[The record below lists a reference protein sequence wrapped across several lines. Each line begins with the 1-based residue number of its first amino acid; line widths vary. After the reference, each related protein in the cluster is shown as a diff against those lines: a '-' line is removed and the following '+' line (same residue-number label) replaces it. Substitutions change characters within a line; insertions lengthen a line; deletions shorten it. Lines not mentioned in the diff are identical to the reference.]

1 VTELSLD
8 QLRPRFAAQYL
19 LERELGRGGMGIV
32 FLAREISLDRMV
44 AIKLL
49 PPQLADDPAIRERFL
64 REARTAAQLSHPNI
78 VPIYRADTADELVYF
93 AMGFVDGETLAER
106 LASRGPLPPA
116 EAVRI
121 LREVAWA
128 LAYAH
133 ARGVVHRDVK
143 PENIML
149 ERGTGRVTVTDFGI
163 ARDVRASAL
172 TADGMVMGSVHYM
185 SPEQVAGTEIDGRA
199 DLYSLGVVA
208 FQLLSGKLP
217 FDAPQASAV
226 LLMQATRA
234 APALTERAPSV
245 PAALAQVVD
254 RCLRKDPAE
263 RYPTGEALADA
274 LTQALQQAQSGPQG
288 TPDRVLSEDAA
299 KAIWLRAAQLQSDAA
314 RRVKDRTAQAE
325 AFATGVQPSAPTTGY
340 RRTDVEAAAVE
351 AGIGAEFVQL
361 AMAELP
367 GEQGDGEAGTLAVT
381 TDQGR
386 ERLATF
392 IVGTSERSMQ
402 VTRTIQATPVRT
414 LEAIGRI
421 FPAHP
426 WDLTFRDTVG
436 GHPLDGGVLT
446 FTVREISTGDYMGV
460 ATMSTLRY
468 YLSVVDAYQL
478 RVTLHPL
485 ATDPRRCEVTIT
497 ADLRSGVKKNAKVG
511 MGIGLGLGGGSAAV
525 GIALSAAKG
534 ALLLAA
540 PIGLAAF
547 LAVGGLMI
555 GTYRWTFRWGLK
567 RARRELEH
575 MLDALQASV
584 RSQDVFG
591 APSPVPIA
599 PPRGPDDDP
608 MLPVI
613 LSG

>member
-1 VTELSLD
+1 MSELTLD
-8 QLRPRFAAQYL
+8 ALRPRFAAQYL
-19 LERELGRGGMGIV
+19 LERELGRGGMGVV
-32 FLAREISLDRMV
+32 FLARELSLDRMV

-49 PPQLADDPAIRERFL
+49 PPALATDPAIRERFL

-106 LASRGPLPPA
+106 LAARGPLPPA

-149 ERGTGRVTVTDFGI
+149 ERGSGRVTVTDFGI

-185 SPEQVAGTEIDGRA
+185 SPEQVAGSDIDGRS
-199 DLYSLGVVA
+199 DLYALGVVA

-234 APALTERAPSV
+234 APSLVSVAPAI
-245 PAALAQVVD
+245 PAPLAMVVD

-274 LTQALQQAQSGPQG
+274 LTQALQQAQSGPQA
-288 TPDRVLSEDAA
+288 TPDSVLSEDAA
-299 KAIWLRAAQLQSDAA
+299 KAVWLRAAQLQADAA
-314 RRVKDRTAQAE
+314 RRVQDRTAQAE

-340 RRTDVEAAAVE
+340 RRTDVEAAAIE

-361 AMAELP
+361 ALAELP
-367 GEQGDGEAGTLAVT
+367 GQADEARLASLAPA
-381 TDQGR
+381 DQRR

-402 VTRTIQATPVRT
+402 VTRTIDGTPVRT

-446 FTVREISTGDYMGV
+446 FTVREISTGDYVGGRGL
-460 ATMSTLRY
+460 STIRY
-468 YLSVVDAYQL
+468 YLSVIDAYQL

-497 ADLRSGVKKNAKVG
+497 TDLRAGVQKNAKLG
-511 MGIGLGLGGGSAAV
+511 FGLGAGLGGGGAAV
-525 GIALSAAKG
+525 GIALAAAKG
-534 ALLLAA
+534 ALLVAA
-540 PIGLAAF
+540 PIGIGIFAL
-547 LAVGGLMI
+547 VGGLMV
-555 GTYRWTFRWGLK
+555 GAYRWSFRWGLN
-567 RARRELEH
+567 RARQELEH
-575 MLDALQASV
+575 MLDALQASL

-591 APSPVPIA
+591 APSPLPL
-599 PPRGPDDDP
+599 PPSRGPDDDGT
-608 MLPVI
+608 MSVI
-613 LSG
+613 LSA

>member
-1 VTELSLD
+1 
-8 QLRPRFAAQYL
+8 
-19 LERELGRGGMGIV
+19 
-32 FLAREISLDRMV
+32 
-44 AIKLL
+44 
-49 PPQLADDPAIRERFL
+49 
-64 REARTAAQLSHPNI
+64 
-78 VPIYRADTADELVYF
+78 
-93 AMGFVDGETLAER
+93 
-106 LASRGPLPPA
+106 
-116 EAVRI
+116 
-121 LREVAWA
+121 
-128 LAYAH
+128 
-133 ARGVVHRDVK
+133 
-143 PENIML
+143 
-149 ERGTGRVTVTDFGI
+149 
-163 ARDVRASAL
+163 
-172 TADGMVMGSVHYM
+172 VHYM
-185 SPEQVAGTEIDGRA
+185 SPEQVAGTDIDGRS
-199 DLYSLGVVA
+199 DLYALGVVA
-208 FQLLSGKLP
+208 FQILSGKLP

-234 APALTERAPSV
+234 APTLTERAPTV

-274 LTQALQQAQSGPQG
+274 LTRALQQAQSGPQG
-288 TPDRVLSEDAA
+288 APDPVLSEEAA
-299 KAIWLRAAQLQSDAA
+299 KSVWLRAAQLQADAA
-314 RRVKDRTAQAE
+314 RRVQDRTAQAE

-340 RRTDVEAAAVE
+340 RRTDVEAAAIE

-361 AMAELP
+361 ALAELP
-367 GEQGDGEAGTLAVT
+367 GEREDAAGALVAPA
-381 TDQGR
+381 DQGR

-392 IVGTSERSMQ
+392 IVGTSDRSMQ

-460 ATMSTLRY
+460 SAMSTLRY
-468 YLSVVDAYQL
+468 YLTVIDAYQL

-497 ADLRSGVKKNAKVG
+497 ADLRSGVQKNAKLGFG
-511 MGIGLGLGGGSAAV
+511 MGLGLGGGGAAV
-525 GIALSAAKG
+525 GIALAAAKG

-540 PIGLAAF
+540 PIGIAAF
-547 LAVGGLMI
+547 LGIGGLMI

-567 RARRELEH
+567 RARKELEH

-591 APSPVPIA
+591 APSPIPIP

-613 LSG
+613 LSA

>member
-1 VTELSLD
+1 MTLD
-8 QLRPRFAAQYL
+8 DLRPRFAAQYL
-19 LERELGRGGMGIV
+19 LDRELGRGGMGIV
-32 FLAREISLDRMV
+32 FLARELSLDRLV

-49 PPQLADDPAIRERFL
+49 PPQLAKDPAIRERFL

-121 LREVAWA
+121 LRETAWA

-185 SPEQVAGTEIDGRA
+185 SPEQVAGTDIDGRS
-199 DLYSLGVVA
+199 DLYALGVVA

-226 LLMQATRA
+226 LLMQATKA
-234 APALTERAPSV
+234 APSLVERAPAV
-245 PAALAQVVD
+245 PAALALVVD

-263 RYPTGEALADA
+263 RYATGEALAEA
-274 LTQALQQAQSGPQG
+274 LTQALQQAQSGASAV
-288 TPDRVLSEDAA
+288 PDAVLSEEAA
-299 KAIWLRAAQLQSDAA
+299 KAVWLRAAQLQADAA
-314 RRVKDRTAQAE
+314 RRVQDRTTQAE

-340 RRTDVEAAAVE
+340 RRADVESAAIE

-361 AMAELP
+361 ALAELP
-367 GEQGDGEAGTLAVT
+367 GDRGEEAGALLISA
-381 TDQGR
+381 DQGR

-392 IVGTSERSMQ
+392 IVGTSDRSMQ
-402 VTRTIQATPVRT
+402 VTRTISGTPLRT

-421 FPAHP
+421 FPVHP

-446 FTVREISTGDYMGV
+446 FTVREMASGDYVGGG
-460 ATMSTLRY
+460 ALGSLRY
-468 YLSVVDAYQL
+468 YLSVIDAYQL

-497 ADLRSGVKKNAKVG
+497 TDLRNGVKKNAKLG
-511 MGIGLGLGGGSAAV
+511 LGLGLGLGGGGAAIGIVAAAV
-525 GIALSAAKG
+525 KG

-540 PIGLAAF
+540 PIGVGIF
-547 LAVGGLMI
+547 AVMGGLMV
-555 GTYRWTFRWGLK
+555 GAYRWSFQWGMK
-567 RARRELEH
+567 RARKELEH
-575 MLDALQASV
+575 LLDALQASL

-591 APSPVPIA
+591 APSPLPSA
-599 PPRGPDDDP
+599 PPRRPDDPGDS
-608 MLPVI
+608 LI
-613 LSG
+613 LMG

>member
-1 VTELSLD
+1 VTELTLEI
-8 QLRPRFAAQYL
+8 LRPRFAAQYL
-19 LERELGRGGMGIV
+19 LERELGRGGMGVV
-32 FLAREISLDRMV
+32 FLARELSLDRMV

-49 PPQLADDPAIRERFL
+49 PPTLATDPAIRERFL

-185 SPEQVAGTEIDGRA
+185 SPEQVAGTDIDGRS
-199 DLYSLGVVA
+199 DLYALGVVA

-226 LLMQATRA
+226 LLMQATRP
-234 APALTERAPSV
+234 APSLLDRAPTV
-245 PAALAQVVD
+245 PPALAQVVD

-263 RYPTGEALADA
+263 RYDTGEALAEA
-274 LTQALQQAQSGPQG
+274 LSRALQQAQSGPQG
-288 TPDRVLSEDAA
+288 VPDPVLSEEAA
-299 KAIWLRAAQLQSDAA
+299 KSVWLRAAQLQADAA
-314 RRVKDRTAQAE
+314 RRIQDRTAQAE

-340 RRTDVEAAAVE
+340 RRTDVEAAAIE

-361 AMAELP
+361 ALAEMP
-367 GEQGDGEAGTLAVT
+367 GESRDGAMLAPADAGR
-381 TDQGR
+381 DR
-386 ERLATF
+386 FATF

-402 VTRTIQATPVRT
+402 VTRTIMGTPVRT

-446 FTVREISTGDYMGV
+446 FTVRALSTGDYVGATGMG
-460 ATMSTLRY
+460 TLRY
-468 YLSVVDAYQL
+468 YLSVIDAYQL

-497 ADLRSGVKKNAKVG
+497 VDLRSGVKKNAKLG
-511 MGIGLGLGGGSAAV
+511 MGLGLGLGGGSAVIGLVAT
-525 GIALSAAKG
+525 AAKG

-540 PIGLAAF
+540 PIGLGIFAAM
-547 LAVGGLMI
+547 GGLMV
-555 GTYRWTFRWGLK
+555 GAYRWSFQWGLK
-567 RARRELEH
+567 RARLELEH
-575 MLDALQASV
+575 MLDALQASL

-591 APSPVPIA
+591 APSPLPL
-599 PPRGPDDDP
+599 PPSRGPDDDGT
-608 MLPVI
+608 LSVI
-613 LSG
+613 LSS

>member
-1 VTELSLD
+1 VTELTLD
-8 QLRPRFAAQYL
+8 DLRPRFAAQYAL
-19 LERELGRGGMGIV
+19 DRELGRGGMGIV
-32 FLAREISLDRMV
+32 FLARELSLDRLV

-49 PPQLADDPAIRERFL
+49 PPQLAKDPAIRERFL

-78 VPIYRADTADELVYF
+78 VPIYRADSADELVYF
-93 AMGFVDGETLAER
+93 AMGYVDGETLAER
-106 LASRGPLPPA
+106 LASRGALPPA

-121 LREVAWA
+121 LREAAWA

-185 SPEQVAGTEIDGRA
+185 SPEQVAGTEIDGRS
-199 DLYSLGVVA
+199 DLYALGVVA
-208 FQLLSGKLP
+208 FQLLSGRLP

-234 APALTERAPSV
+234 APLLGERAPNV
-245 PAALAQVVD
+245 PPALAQVVD
-254 RCLRKDPAE
+254 RCLRKDPNE
-263 RYPTGEALADA
+263 RYATGEALAEA
-274 LTQALQQAQSGPQG
+274 LSQALQQAQSGPQG

-299 KAIWLRAAQLQSDAA
+299 KSVWLRAAQLQSDAA

-340 RRTDVEAAAVE
+340 RRTDVEAAAIE

-361 AMAELP
+361 ALAELP
-367 GEQGDGEAGTLAVT
+367 GERGEEAGALVAPA
-381 TDQGR
+381 DQGR

-392 IVGTSERSMQ
+392 LVGTSERSMQ
-402 VTRTIQATPVRT
+402 VTKTISGTPLRT

-446 FTVREISTGDYMGV
+446 FTVREINTGDYVGGG
-460 ATMSTLRY
+460 TGLGTLRY
-468 YLSVVDAYQL
+468 YLAVIDAYQL

-497 ADLRSGVKKNAKVG
+497 ADLRNGVKKNAKAG
-511 MGIGLGLGGGSAAV
+511 FGLGLGMGGGGAAV
-525 GIALSAAKG
+525 GIGLSVAKG
-534 ALLLAA
+534 AALLAV
-540 PIGLAAF
+540 PIGLGA
-547 LAVGGLMI
+547 LLGIGGLMV
-555 GTYRWTFRWGLK
+555 GAYRWTFRWGLN

-575 MLDALQASV
+575 LLDALQASL

-591 APSPVPIA
+591 APSPLPIA
-599 PPRGPDDDP
+599 PPRGPDDDTV
-608 MLPVI
+608 VI
-613 LSG
+613 LSA

>member
-1 VTELSLD
+1 VSELTLD
-8 QLRPRFAAQYL
+8 ALRPRFAAQYL
-19 LERELGRGGMGIV
+19 LERELGRGGMGVV
-32 FLAREISLDRMV
+32 FLARELSLDRMV

-49 PPQLADDPAIRERFL
+49 PPALAIDPAIRERFL

-106 LASRGPLPPA
+106 LQSRGPLPAA

-149 ERGTGRVTVTDFGI
+149 ERGSGRVTVTDFGI

-185 SPEQVAGTEIDGRA
+185 SPEQVAGSDIDGRS
-199 DLYSLGVVA
+199 DLYALGVVA

-234 APALTERAPSV
+234 APSLVSVAPAI
-245 PAALAQVVD
+245 PAPLAMVVD

-274 LTQALQQAQSGPQG
+274 LTQALQQAQSGPQA
-288 TPDRVLSEDAA
+288 TPDSVLSEEAA
-299 KAIWLRAAQLQSDAA
+299 KAVWLRAAQLQADAA
-314 RRVKDRTAQAE
+314 RRVQDRTAQAE
-325 AFATGVQPSAPTTGY
+325 SFATGVQPSAPTTGY
-340 RRTDVEAAAVE
+340 RRTDVEAAAIE

-361 AMAELP
+361 ALAELP
-367 GEQGDGEAGTLAVT
+367 GQADEARLASLAPA
-381 TDQGR
+381 DQRR
-386 ERLATF
+386 ERIATF
-392 IVGTSERSMQ
+392 IVGTSDRSMQ
-402 VTRTIQATPVRT
+402 VTRTIDGTPVRT

-446 FTVREISTGDYMGV
+446 FTVREISTGDYVG
-460 ATMSTLRY
+460 TTGLGTLRY
-468 YLSVVDAYQL
+468 YLSVIDAYQL

-497 ADLRSGVKKNAKVG
+497 TDLRSGVKKNAKLG
-511 MGIGLGLGGGSAAV
+511 FGLGLGLGGGGAAV
-525 GIALSAAKG
+525 GVALSAAKG

-547 LAVGGLMI
+547 VAVSALMV

-567 RARRELEH
+567 RARLELEH
-575 MLDALQASV
+575 LLDALQASL

-591 APSPVPIA
+591 APSPLPL
-599 PPRGPDDDP
+599 PPPKGPDDDG
-608 MLPVI
+608 MTSVI
-613 LSG
+613 LSA

>member
-1 VTELSLD
+1 VTPLTLD
-8 QLRPRFAAQYL
+8 SLRPRFASQYA
-19 LERELGRGGMGIV
+19 LERELGRGGMGVV
-32 FLAREISLDRMV
+32 FLARELSLDRLV
-44 AIKLL
+44 AIKVL
-49 PPQLADDPAIRERFL
+49 PPSLADDPAIRERFL

-78 VPIYRADTADELVYF
+78 VPIFRADAMDGLAYF
-93 AMGFVDGETLAER
+93 AMGYVDGENLAER
-106 LASRGPLPPA
+106 LTSRGPLPPT

-163 ARDVRASAL
+163 ARDVRAKNL
-172 TADGMVMGSVHYM
+172 TADGTVLGSVHYM
-185 SPEQVAGTEIDGRA
+185 SPEQVAGDALDGRS
-199 DLYSLGVVA
+199 DLYALGVVA
-208 FQLLSGKLP
+208 FQLLSGRLP

-234 APALTERAPSV
+234 APSLGEVAPGVPGALV
-245 PAALAQVVD
+245 QVVD

-263 RYPTGEALADA
+263 RYATGEALAEA
-274 LTQALQQAQSGPQG
+274 LTQALQQAQSGPQA
-288 TPDRVLSEDAA
+288 TPDLVLSEEAA
-299 KAIWLRAAQLQSDAA
+299 KAVWLRAAQLQADAA

-325 AFATGVQPSAPTTGY
+325 AFATGVHAASPTTGY

-351 AGIGAEFVQL
+351 AGIGAEFVHL

-367 GEQGDGEAGTLAVT
+367 GETTTPGDALVPVG
-381 TDQGR
+381 DR
-386 ERLATF
+386 RDRLATF

-414 LEAIGRI
+414 LETIGRI

-426 WDLTFRDTVG
+426 WELNFRDTVG

-446 FTVREISTGDYMGV
+446 FAVREITSGDYVGGRGL
-460 ATMSTLRY
+460 TSLRY
-468 YLSVVDAYQL
+468 YLTVIDAYQL
-478 RVTLHPL
+478 RVTLHPRSG
-485 ATDPRRCEVTIT
+485 DPRQCDVTIT
-497 ADLRSGVKKNAKVG
+497 ADLRNGVKKNAKYGIG
-511 MGIGLGLGGGSAAV
+511 MGLGLGGGGAAL
-525 GIALSAAKG
+525 GIGLSAAKG

-540 PIGLAAF
+540 PIGIGAF
-547 LAVGGLMI
+547 VVMGGLMV
-555 GTYRWTFRWGLK
+555 GAYRWTFRWGLT
-567 RARRELEH
+567 RARKELEA

-591 APSPVPIA
+591 AP
-599 PPRGPDDDP
+599 PPTPLPPPPGDDDGGAAS
-608 MLPVI
+608 I
-613 LSG
+613 LLMSS

>member
-1 VTELSLD
+1 MSDLTLD
-8 QLRPRFAAQYL
+8 TLRPRFAAQYL

-32 FLAREISLDRMV
+32 FLARELSLDRMV

-49 PPQLADDPAIRERFL
+49 PPALATDPAIRERFL

-185 SPEQVAGTEIDGRA
+185 SPEQVAGTDIDGRS
-199 DLYSLGVVA
+199 DLYALGVVA

-234 APALTERAPSV
+234 APSLTDLAPAV
-245 PAALAQVVD
+245 PPALAQVVD

-263 RYPTGEALADA
+263 RYATGEALADA

-288 TPDRVLSEDAA
+288 VPDQVLSEDAA

-314 RRVKDRTAQAE
+314 RRVRDRTAQAE

-361 AMAELP
+361 ALAELP
-367 GEQGDGEAGTLAVT
+367 GGQGGELVAVSDSA
-381 TDQGR
+381 DQGR

-392 IVGTSERSMQ
+392 IVGTSDRSMQ
-402 VTRTIQATPVRT
+402 VTKTISGTPVRT
-414 LEAIGRI
+414 LEAIGRV

-446 FTVREISTGDYMGV
+446 FTVREISSGDYVGTS
-460 ATMSTLRY
+460 ALGGLRY
-468 YLSVVDAYQL
+468 YLSVIDAYQL

-497 ADLRSGVKKNAKVG
+497 ADLRSGVKKNAKLG
-511 MGIGLGLGGGSAAV
+511 FGLGLGFGGGGAAV
-525 GIALSAAKG
+525 GVALSAAKG

-547 LAVGGLMI
+547 LAVSALMV
-555 GTYRWTFRWGLK
+555 GTYRVTFRWGLK
-567 RARRELEH
+567 RARKELEH
-575 MLDALQASV
+575 MLDALQASL

-591 APSPVPIA
+591 APSPLPIP
-599 PPRGPDDDP
+599 PPRGPDDDGA
-608 MLPVI
+608 MSVI
-613 LSG
+613 LSA